1 MILTMAVADAVHLLV
16 TMRHELAAGKTKN
29 DAMIE
34 SMRINFRPIFV
45 TSLTTVLGFL
55 SLNFS
60 DAPPFH
66 DLGNIASMGVAAA
79 FILSVTFLPAIVCIL
94 PASGKREVAISVSRQ
109 HDHYHPARC
118 TGSTE

>member
-1 MILTMAVADAVHLLV
+1 MTAMGLAGWSGILLSPPAMSAPIMILTMAIADAVHLLV
-16 TMRHELAAGKTKN
+16 TMRHELAAGKSKS
-29 DAMIE
+29 DAITE

-45 TSLTTVLGFL
+45 TSLTTILGFL

-79 FILSVTFLPAIVCIL
+79 FYQLNNM
-94 PASGKREVAISVSRQ
+94 KE
-109 HDHYHPARC
+109 
-118 TGSTE
+118 